1 MTLASVPAPALAEGR
16 QGGEGLL
23 EASSQPEAAARDFP
37 VACEGGQRQAFCG
50 LAGIVWLHRKL
61 QDAFFL
67 VVGSR
72 TCAHMLQ
79 SAAGVMIFAAPR
91 FATAILE
98 ERDLAGLADA
108 NAELDRV
115 VTRLLERRPDIATLF
130 LVGTCPS
137 EVIKLDLHKAAERL
151 NQAFQTQADA
161 NRPGSP
167 NLPSQ
172 PIQSQGLSATAATLP
187 TGRPRVLAY
196 SGSGLET
203 TFTQGEDTCLE
214 ALVPDLPALPA
225 GESSLMVVGTLAD
238 VVEDQ
243 FCRLFAELGIG
254 PVHFFPP
261 RSARA
266 LPPVG
271 PGTRLLLAQPFLGRT
286 ARSLEARGARL
297 LTATFPI
304 GIEGTRGW
312 FDAAAR
318 AWNLPEERT
327 AAVLAK
333 PMERAR
339 GALARYQEQLRGK
352 RVAFLPD
359 SQLEAPIARFLQQE
373 CGMEILVAGVPYFD
387 RRLMA
392 GEIDLLSRPQA
403 GNADGSFAVVEG
415 GDVDRQLDAVR
426 TARPDLT
433 VCGLGLANPLEAEGL
448 TTKWSIELVFSPIQ
462 GFEQAADLA
471 ELFARPLTRRARL
484 RF

>member
-167 NLPSQ
+167 NQPSQ

-225 GESSLMVVGTLAD
+225 GESSLLVVGTLAD

-243 FCRLFAELGIG
+243 FNRLFAELGIG

-286 ARSLEARGARL
+286 ARSLEARGARPL
-297 LTATFPI
+297 AAPFPI

-359 SQLEAPIARFLQQE
+359 SQLEVSIARFLQQE